1 LKRQEEERIL
11 FSKRRDEK
19 VYTKHA
25 EKKIEDEEKLSRK
38 KINIEV

>member
-19 VYTKHA
+19 VYSKQG
-25 EKKIEDEEKLSRK
+25 EKKTEDDEKLTRK